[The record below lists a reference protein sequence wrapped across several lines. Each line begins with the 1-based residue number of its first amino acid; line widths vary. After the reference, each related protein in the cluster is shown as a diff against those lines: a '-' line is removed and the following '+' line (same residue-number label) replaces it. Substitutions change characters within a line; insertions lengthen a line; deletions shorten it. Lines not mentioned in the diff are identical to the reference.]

1 MENKLFITITGTGF
15 YYGEKPFEI
24 GRTVWLRKDIDNDY
38 DSEAIMVE
46 LPYIG
51 KVGYVANSHK
61 TVIKGTMSAGRLYD
75 KIGTTALAKIKFV
88 MGGYIVAEITEAEKL
103 RKTWEDFCPDEETIK
118 IEWNI

>member
-24 GRTVWLRKDIDNDY
+24 GTIVRLKKEIDNDY
-38 DSEAIMVE
+38 DGEAIMVE

-75 KIGTTALAKIKFV
+75 KIGETAFAQIKFV
-88 MGGYIVAEITEAEKL
+88 MGTYIVAEITETKKF
-103 RKTWEDFCPDEETIK
+103 RKTWEEFWTDEEMVK